1 MWIFNF
7 QVLTFFWIFY
17 RFQTAYTPRA
27 AEFMADKP
35 ALVSFVEEMEATLI
49 EIINSI
55 SDKILRRQMVPNGD
69 GKIKKE
75 EKNIVC
81 EEFK

>member
-1 MWIFNF
+1 
-7 QVLTFFWIFY
+7 
-17 RFQTAYTPRA
+17 
-27 AEFMADKP
+27 MADKP

-49 EIINSI
+49 EIIHSI

-75 EKNIVC
+75 ENNIVC
-81 EEFK
+81 EEFKLLNIHNCFYSE